1 MARRETYK
9 KTLLTALKK
18 CLHSAKGKWVDEV
31 LGVLWAYRTTSL
43 KLTGVS
49 LFTLTYGIE
58 AIIPIEIGV
67 PTLIAEIPENANTKA
82 IAKDLD
88 MIDELR
94 EAVALCIALY
104 KQRIEKLYNRCVKQ
118 HAFRAIDLVLIKAF
132 ENTTNIA
139 ANKFQLNWEGPYV
152 IVRVGA
158 AGSYALN
165 KLYGTLV
172 PRMWN
177 AMHLK
182 MYYQ

>member
-1 MARRETYK
+1 MSRSETYN

-18 CLHSAKGKWVDEV
+18 CLHSSKGKWVDEL
-31 LGVLWAYRTTSL
+31 LGVLWAYRATNL
-43 KLTGVS
+43 KPIGVS

-58 AIIPIEIGV
+58 AIIPTEIGV
-67 PTLIAEIPENANTKA
+67 PTLLAEIPEKANTKA

-88 MIDELR
+88 MIDELH
-94 EAVALCIALY
+94 EAAAVCIALY
-104 KQRIEKLYNRCVKQ
+104 KQRIENLYNRRVKQ
-118 HAFRAIDLVLIKAF
+118 HAFRARDLVLRKAF
-132 ENTTNIA
+132 ENTANIA

-158 AGSYALN
+158 VGSYALN
-165 KLYGTLV
+165 KLDGTLV